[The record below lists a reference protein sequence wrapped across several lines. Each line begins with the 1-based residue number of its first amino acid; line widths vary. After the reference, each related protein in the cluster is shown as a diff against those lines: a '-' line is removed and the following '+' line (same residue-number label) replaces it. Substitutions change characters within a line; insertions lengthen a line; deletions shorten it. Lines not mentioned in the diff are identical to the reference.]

1 MSEIL
6 SALNWVH
13 QKLKSAIKELE
24 EIVNEV
30 DEREKERKI
39 GVMKMKKNE
48 EYEKLCQQLAKGEI
62 TFEEFDKKAKR
73 ISVIYGERM

>member
-1 MSEIL
+1 MSEIIL
-6 SALNWVH
+6 AFNWIH
-13 QKLKSAIKELE
+13 QKLKRAIKELE
-24 EIVNEV
+24 ETINEV
-30 DEREKERKI
+30 DEREKERKT

-73 ISVIYGERM
+73 ISVIYGERV

>member
-6 SALNWVH
+6 SALNWFH
-13 QKLKSAIKELE
+13 QKLKQKMKEFE
-24 EIVNEV
+24 ELINEV
-30 DEREKERKI
+30 DEWDKDRKRLM
-39 GVMKMKKNE
+39 MKMAKDR

-73 ISVIYGERM
+73 ISVIYG